1 MLSFNTMPSI
11 GRMAVVAATLLSVA
25 NAHMYIAQPEPIAGN
40 AVKDP
45 LDPSGSNFPCHGA
58 TLPSTG
64 GQKISAGGSF
74 PLQLALGG
82 GANTAVHGGGSCQ
95 LSITYE
101 TDPVKV
107 KDPKNW
113 HVIYSIEGGNFFF

>member
-1 MLSFNTMPSI
+1 MLNLSTMPSV
-11 GRMAVVAATLLSVA
+11 GRIAVIAASFLSIT
-25 NAHMYIAQPEPIAGN
+25 NAHMYIEEPKPIAGN

-45 LDPSGSNFPCHGA
+45 LEPSGSNFPCHGA

-74 PLQLALGG
+74 PLQLALDG

-101 TDPVKV
+101 TDPVKL
-107 KDPKNW
+107 KSPNAWK
-113 HVIYSIEGGNFFF
+113 VIYSIEGGK